1 MKRGNR
7 HTRAIKQFVDDET
20 PLSAHSLRQL
30 TTIIVDTPSLIS
42 DHYHFVGAWSND
54 MESGEVIAIA
64 THALTG
70 ATSTKPCAIRACLP
84 PPIQAGYPP
93 IATTDHT
100 LTWASWHHGGDYE
113 TYWFGDI
120 TTLLHYAD
128 ITDTEREQLMLKARK
143 AIAEGQLAYA
153 VGLSLTPGL
162 PRTPQLVMTQVG
174 LIFVTP
180 SVHSGTIS
188 AIHDI
193 KKQGIAIIYAS
204 HDDTYTVTAVA
215 QLVGVAAKN
224 ETAITMTTGRVKA
237 MQHTLYASATPAAI
251 HQLVA
256 SLPSKSSLKVTGRIT
271 DFWQAAHP
279 LIDD

>member
-7 HTRAIKQFVDDET
+7 HTRAVKQFVDDDT
-20 PLSAHSLRQL
+20 PLSARSLRQL
-30 TTIIVDTPSLIS
+30 TTLIVDTPNLIG
-42 DHYHFVGAWSND
+42 DHYRYARAWSGA
-54 MESGEVIAIA
+54 MESDEVVAVA

-70 ATSTKPCAIRACLP
+70 ATNAMPCAVRACLP
-84 PPIQAGYPP
+84 LLTKAGHPP
-93 IATTDHT
+93 IATADHT

-128 ITDTEREQLMLKARK
+128 ITDTEREQLTLKARK
-143 AIAEGQLAYA
+143 AITEGKLAYA
-153 VGLSLTPGL
+153 VGQSLTHEL
-162 PRTPQLVMTQVG
+162 PHAPHQVITRVG

-193 KKQGIAIIYAS
+193 KKQGIAIVYAS
-204 HDDTYTVTAVA
+204 HDDTYTVTALA
-215 QLVGVAAKN
+215 QLVGIAAKN
-224 ETAITMTTGRVKA
+224 ETAITMTTGRIQA
-237 MQHTLYASATPAAI
+237 IRHTLYAGATPAAL
-251 HQLVA
+251 HQLLA
-256 SLPSKSSLKVTGRIT
+256 SLPPESTLKVAGRIT
-271 DFWQAAHP
+271 DFWQAARS